1 MDPITRATMGEPRPS
16 EEVGYLIYCPTEE
29 ELEDRCMEEDFEADI
44 RYGNANIRQESM
56 MLSQELPSERVSTGV
71 GSYHETN
78 HTQAVEMTLP
88 HFLSKDGSEPQFD
101 APHSKSFMS
110 ADQPRSGEVRPQVGF
125 EGLHVAECE
134 RNRMVCPSSS
144 YHGGWNSQGGSGRD
158 ETREN
163 TNRDTYNCSCN
174 TCAPQNATRGSRREE
189 KPHRCSYCGKEF
201 TYKSRLQ
208 RHVNIHTGEK
218 PFKCT
223 VCDKA
228 FTQKESLQNHMAIHT
243 GIKSSQCSVCEK
255 RFTHKSYIRSHMATH
270 TGVRPHGCSLCDKR
284 FLTRK
289 GLSRHMNSHTGEKP
303 YECSDCN
310 KRFSQAYTLTMH
322 MRRHAGEKPFE
333 CSNCQR
339 RFYTKANL
347 VTHMRTHTGE
357 RPFKCTVCNKAF
369 AQASVVYIHM
379 RTHTGEKPHKCSI
392 CNQRFTQ
399 GCSLTR
405 HMKNT
410 HKGESL
416 ETTGE

>member
-1 MDPITRATMGEPRPS
+1 MFQSRGTLYNITS
-16 EEVGYLIYCPTEE
+16 LIFSKRHSRFFRNRID
-29 ELEDRCMEEDFEADI
+29 LFFFSSD
-44 RYGNANIRQESM
+44 GNANIRQSM
-56 MLSQELPSERVSTGV
+56 MLTQKLPSERAPTGV
-71 GSYHETN
+71 GSHHETN
-78 HTQAVEMTLP
+78 HTQAVKMTLP
-88 HFLSKDGSEPQFD
+88 YFLSKDGSEPQFD
-101 APHSKSFMS
+101 APHSKSFMPVE
-110 ADQPRSGEVRPQVGF
+110 PRSGEVRPQVGL

-134 RNRMVCPSSS
+134 RNRMVGPSSS
-144 YHGGWNSQGGSGRD
+144 YHGDWNSQGGSGRD
-158 ETREN
+158 GTSEN

-174 TCAPQNATRGSRREE
+174 TCPPRNATRGSRREE
-189 KPHRCSYCGKEF
+189 KPLRCSFCGKEF
-201 TYKSRLQ
+201 TYESQLQ
-208 RHVNIHTGEK
+208 RHVKTHTGEK

-228 FTQKESLQNHMAIHT
+228 FIQKETLKNHMAIHT
-243 GIKSSQCSVCEK
+243 GIRSWQCSVCEK
-255 RFTHKSYIRSHMATH
+255 RFTHKSYVRSHMATH

-284 FLTRK
+284 FPNRK
-289 GLSRHMNSHTGEKP
+289 GLSRHMSSHTGEKP

-339 RFYTKANL
+339 RCYTKAHL
-347 VTHMRTHTGE
+347 ATHMRTHTGE

-369 AQASVVYIHM
+369 AQSSCVTIHM

-392 CNQRFTQ
+392 CNKRFTQ